1 MLELN
6 TIEISMTE
14 VDILEN
20 NNKLTD
26 LQNNL
31 EMDKRCLDNMKCII
45 GTHTY
50 LLLDQPT
57 KCKWG
62 KIQTMQLTPIQ
73 LIKKGILNNYYV
85 NREHRIIL
93 RKINQKT
100 LEECQVTATTTDY
113 PEIMLIEGNQDKLS
127 EITDMTMHPES
138 FDLDLELRI
147 SEEYL
152 HYEMK
157 GLQEQV
163 TDLQHHLC
171 SISAENLQYMQR
183 SPLHKDALIRVRG
196 DIIQEMKCQT
206 VEVTNSI
213 GYKRGEK
220 CYQDHLLVYPN
231 EEPVYLDTSKLVVEK
246 PMLDSINCDELFP
259 PVFHTKDGT
268 MIQAVPQIEKI
279 NIKLSKPEGIGF
291 HIGKME
297 HYEVT
302 DSLLYTAKELQAY
315 RELFHSQKSRKAI
328 MYAITSRYCSTPK
341 ACGNY
346 QPSEEGNFDLSYLSE
361 EAMKFM
367 DWKQQILEV
376 MNLATLGHKIW
387 MD

>member
-1 MLELN
+1 
-6 TIEISMTE
+6 MTE

-57 KCKWG
+57 KCKWA

-73 LIKKGILNNYYV
+73 LIKKGTLNNYYV

-220 CYQDHLLVYPN
+220 CYRDHLPVYLN

-246 PMLDSINCDELFP
+246 PMLDSINCGELFP
-259 PVFHTKDGT
+259 PVFLTKDGT

-279 NIKLSKPEGIGF
+279 NIKLSKPERIGF
-291 HIGKME
+291 HIGKMD
-297 HYEVT
+297 HYKVT
-302 DSLLYTAKELQAY
+302 DSLLYTTKKLQAY

-328 MYAITSRYCSTPK
+328 MYAITSRYCSAP
-341 ACGNY
+341 CGNY
-346 QPSEEGNFDLSYLSE
+346 QPSEDGNFDLSYLSE

>member
-1 MLELN
+1 
-6 TIEISMTE
+6 MTE

-20 NNKLTD
+20 NYKLTD

-31 EMDKRCLDNMKCII
+31 EMDKRCLDNMKSII

-57 KCKWG
+57 KCKWA

-73 LIKKGILNNYYV
+73 LIKKGTLNNYYV

-183 SPLHKDALIRVRG
+183 SPLHEDALIRVRG

-220 CYQDHLLVYPN
+220 CYRDHLPVYLN

-259 PVFHTKDGT
+259 PVFLTKDGT

-302 DSLLYTAKELQAY
+302 DSLLYTTKELQAY

-346 QPSEEGNFDLSYLSE
+346 QPRN
-361 EAMKFM
+361 
-367 DWKQQILEV
+367 I
-376 MNLATLGHKIW
+376 
-387 MD
+387 